1 MKKRAC
7 DRRQFL
13 KLAGAAGLSLLLDSC
28 RGALPIPFPSSR
40 ATPVP
45 SPFPSATVS
54 PLPTS
59 TRAYRSTVAIG
70 RAAAYDQ
77 DLVKAQLQALLEGCG
92 GLADLVRPGARIGL
106 KPNLTGET
114 FSDAS
119 LPAPA
124 TELFDVHPVVVAALA
139 ELLLD
144 AGAQK
149 VYIME
154 GLGDTAIFR
163 KWGYVEIADRLGAR
177 LVDLCDPAPYS
188 EFVNFP
194 TGTRRLI
201 YDQFYLNGLLGE
213 LDLFVSVAKMKCHST
228 TGVTLS
234 LKNLFGLPPIQRY
247 RRSDSDNNRSA
258 FHESTVFD
266 TRVPRVIVDLN
277 LACPVHLAVIDGIR
291 TCEGAAGP
299 WDAKSLHPVQPGLL
313 LAGLDPVATDAV
325 ATAVMGYDP
334 EAPVHSRPFL
344 GGENHLALASAAGV
358 GANRLADIRVLG
370 ETIESAC
377 FPFKLV
383 GE

>member
-277 LACPVHLAVIDGIR
+277 LARPVHLAVVDGIK
-291 TCEGAAGP
+291 TVEAGAGS
-299 WDAKSLHPVQPGLL
+299 WDKGYAPVQPGLL
-313 LAGLDPVATDAV
+313 FAGRDPVAVDAV
-325 ATAVMGYDP
+325 TAAVMGFDP
-334 EAPVHSRPFL
+334 QAASGLHPF
-344 GGENHLALASAAGV
+344 EYADNHLELAAAAGV
-358 GANRLADIRVLG
+358 GTDRLAEIGVEGVPLT
-370 ETIESAC
+370 EAL
-377 FPFKLV
+377 FPFKTV
-383 GE
+383 R